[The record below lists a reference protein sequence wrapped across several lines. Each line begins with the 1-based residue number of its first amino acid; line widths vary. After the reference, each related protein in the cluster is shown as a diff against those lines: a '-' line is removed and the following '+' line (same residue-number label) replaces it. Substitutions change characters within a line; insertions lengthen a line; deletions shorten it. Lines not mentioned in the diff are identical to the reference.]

1 MRSHKQGEG
10 IFGEKEF
17 EQYYLRDLN
26 KAFVGFSAK
35 MDRGTTVYPYDQLV
49 KRTVSHDNSE
59 SRKESASVFFILI
72 FFLQLLFIRCMRSH
86 KQGEGIFGEKEFEKI
101 EIKLFM
107 KWSF

>member
-1 MRSHKQGEG
+1 MTTLCAIDAIQYRNNPKLQYL
-10 IFGEKEF
+10 

-59 SRKESASVFFILI
+59 SRKESASEDEYLTAAEEEIDEHNENGMTNFFRKTI
-72 FFLQLLFIRCMRSH
+72 S
-86 KQGEGIFGEKEFEKI
+86 
-101 EIKLFM
+101 
-107 KWSF
+107 